1 MGRKGR
7 KGGRRE
13 LCTLQPVIPCL
24 GVHLCQLSLQM
35 SASPHSL
42 QILISSLI
50 KGVGVSLPGRLH
62 AYSSPSCPDSQ
73 HQLNGTWQKLS
84 TQPWEQSNETCEG
97 WLPAWG
103 QSTLFSQVRLLCA
116 NLRDSLG
123 SEMEKSTRQLMDGY
137 TNVLHLYSSIVFN
150 HTE

>member
-24 GVHLCQLSLQM
+24 GTPLPAFPSDVGISTLSPDSYVL
-35 SASPHSL
+35 
-42 QILISSLI
+42 LI
-50 KGVGVSLPGRLH
+50 KGVGISLPGRLH

-84 TQPWEQSNETCEG
+84 AQPWEQSNETCEG